1 MRARFFYISVR
12 ARVYTHTRARSH
24 ARAHLHKCAHA
35 STRAHTKQVLK
46 DVVQAYIE
54 RDWPEMVERYSDSLR
69 ALLAAKAAV
78 SAPEPPTFISKG

>member
-1 MRARFFYISVR
+1 M
-12 ARVYTHTRARSH
+12 
-24 ARAHLHKCAHA
+24 
-35 STRAHTKQVLK
+35 
-46 DVVQAYIE
+46 VQAYIE

>member
-1 MRARFFYISVR
+1 MTAS
-12 ARVYTHTRARSH
+12 TRNASAPH
-24 ARAHLHKCAHA
+24 AQRAHA